1 MVLSQTV
8 LTLEFAS
15 EPLKNGRNLG
25 LGGDKI
31 SGSDENFHGSVSV
44 HADSGSQEIFACE
57 IQNPG
62 LESGIQLKE
71 SAIPLTIAIR
81 HPSSTKKKSAS
92 NTWNPEPNFV
102 LEYLTLG
109 E

>member
-1 MVLSQTV
+1 MVI
-8 LTLEFAS
+8 
-15 EPLKNGRNLG
+15 RNQLG
-25 LGGDKI
+25 IK
-31 SGSDENFHGSVSV
+31 SVVQMKTSSVSV
-44 HADSGSQEIFACE
+44 NADSGSQENFACE

>member
-1 MVLSQTV
+1 MVQMKTSSV
-8 LTLEFAS
+8 L
-15 EPLKNGRNLG
+15 
-25 LGGDKI
+25 
-31 SGSDENFHGSVSV
+31 V
-44 HADSGSQEIFACE
+44 HADSGSQEHFACD

-71 SAIPLTIAIR
+71 SAIPLTIGIR
-81 HPSSTKKKSAS
+81 NPSPTKKKSAS

-102 LEYLTLG
+102 LDYLILG

>member
-1 MVLSQTV
+1 MKTS
-8 LTLEFAS
+8 
-15 EPLKNGRNLG
+15 
-25 LGGDKI
+25 
-31 SGSDENFHGSVSV
+31 SVSV
-44 HADSGSQEIFACE
+44 NADSGSKEDFACE

-62 LESGIQLKE
+62 LESGIPLKE

-81 HPSSTKKKSAS
+81 NPSSTKKKSGS

-102 LEYLTLG
+102 LDYFTLG